1 MADLQFR
8 LTVKDD
14 GSAAVEGFA
23 EGVKRTGGV
32 ARRAA
37 GRISRAFRGVT
48 TRINALPGSIFN
60 IRNALIGLGA
70 GAVLKSIISA
80 GSAVET
86 ARVRLIGL
94 KGGVDAANEAFDF
107 FQEVASG
114 VAFSLEDVVE
124 AGVSVEAFGA
134 KSEEVLESVT
144 DLAAFMGTS
153 LPEAA
158 SAFGRAFAGGA
169 GAADVLRERGI
180 LPLVKSF
187 AGIEDLSK
195 LTLPEFREA
204 LTGAL
209 KDPAGPIA
217 DSAKL
222 LAETVTG
229 QLSFIGDAIF
239 KLRLRLF
246 EGAIGEIFKELAL
259 NITIALNAIVTV
271 LDEVDFGDI
280 AGGFKDLIPSA
291 KTIVGLF
298 FQAGRVILGLQ
309 FAFQKAREFALR
321 ASVAMLTAFGKV
333 SDFFFDLRS
342 TIATIFDFLLRKV
355 GDVLT
360 AILDK
365 VALSLFRIGQT
376 VAKLPL
382 ERAQSFAQSLFSAS
396 DAAIVA
402 AESVDKM
409 GESSDRVAE
418 IQKEQ
423 AATQQLVTI
432 GLKDLTSALDEAKNK
447 TEETILAFSKLT
459 DAEIVAFDAVEKG
472 IQAAKDQ
479 AKALDEL
486 KKRKEEAAKATR
498 DQTVAEQESIFS
510 LSTSLDAFQRGF
522 TERNLVGLAGFL
534 AGEQERVNSIEDSAK
549 KAIEQRNLE
558 QKSTLAITGGTL
570 AGVAQLTEAFGGQNL
585 ALRKAFGVAEAAVNT
600 AIGITNALSAGPA
613 GIPLAAVIAALGA
626 AQIAAILAAK
636 PGGAAAPTVAG
647 GGGGGAAPP
656 PTEGMPGG
664 PTAPV
669 QAAAEGGPGGN
680 VINITVSGIAGDEA
694 EFGARLLEIIREEV
708 GDGVQ
713 LTPSS

>member
-14 GSAAVEGFA
+14 GSAAVEGFS
-23 EGVKRTGGV
+23 EGVKKTGGV

-37 GRISRAFRGVT
+37 GRINRAFRGVT

-94 KGGVDAANEAFDF
+94 RGGVDAANKAFDF

-114 VAFSLEDVVE
+114 VAFSLEDVVQ

-134 KSEEVLESVT
+134 KSEEVLASVT

-204 LTGAL
+204 LVGAL

-217 DSAKL
+217 DSSKL

-239 KLRLRLF
+239 KLRQRLF
-246 EGAIGEIFKELAL
+246 EGGVGEIFKELSL
-259 NITIALNAIVTV
+259 NITIALNAILKV
-271 LDEVDFGDI
+271 LEEVDFSDI

-309 FAFQKAREFALR
+309 FAFQKAREFGIL
-321 ASVAMLTAFGKV
+321 ASKAMLTAFGKV
-333 SDFFFDLRS
+333 SDFFFDLKS
-342 TIATIFDFLLRKV
+342 TIATIFDFLLRTV
-355 GDVLT
+355 GNVLAGVLDQVANALIGIAQVT
-360 AILDK
+360 A
-365 VALSLFRIGQT
+365 R
-376 VAKLPL
+376 LPL
-382 ERAQSFAQSLFSAS
+382 KKAQEFAQALFSAT
-396 DAAIVA
+396 DAANKA
-402 AESVDKM
+402 ATEVDKL
-409 GESSDRVAE
+409 GESSNRVAE
-418 IQKEQ
+418 ILEDQKD
-423 AATQQLVTI
+423 TQLAVTL
-432 GLKDLTSALDEAKNK
+432 GLTALTAALDEAKNK
-447 TEETILAFSKLT
+447 TEETVLAFSKLT

-472 IQAAKDQ
+472 IEAAKEQ

-486 KKRKEEAAKATR
+486 KRKKEEAANATR
-498 DQTVAEQESIFS
+498 NQTVAEQESVLS
-510 LSTSLDAFQRGF
+510 LSTSLEAFQRGF
-522 TERNLVGLAGFL
+522 TERNLIGLANFL
-534 AGEQERVNSIEDSAK
+534 SGEQERVNAIEDSAK

-570 AGVAQLTEAFGGQNL
+570 AGVAQLTATFGAQNL
-585 ALRKAFGVAEAAVNT
+585 ALQKAFGVAEAAVNT
-600 AIGITNALSAGPA
+600 AIGITGALKLGPA

-626 AQIAAILAAK
+626 AQIAAILASK

-647 GGGGGAAPP
+647 GGGAAAPP
-656 PTEGMPGG
+656 PTEGTPGG
-664 PTAPV
+664 PIVPV
-669 QAAAEGGPGGN
+669 QEAVQGGPGGN
-680 VINITVSGIAGDEA
+680 IINITVSGVVGDEG
-694 EFGARLLEIIREEV
+694 EVGARILDIIREQV